1 MQPSSEIN
9 TDKIIPSKV
18 NAQQVWYHGQ
28 MHPFRI
34 ATQVNACFN
43 EKSHRWPFLGPRG
56 PF

>member
-28 MHPFRI
+28 MHPLRI
-34 ATQVNACFN
+34 ATQVNGC
-43 EKSHRWPFLGPRG
+43 LQ
-56 PF
+56 